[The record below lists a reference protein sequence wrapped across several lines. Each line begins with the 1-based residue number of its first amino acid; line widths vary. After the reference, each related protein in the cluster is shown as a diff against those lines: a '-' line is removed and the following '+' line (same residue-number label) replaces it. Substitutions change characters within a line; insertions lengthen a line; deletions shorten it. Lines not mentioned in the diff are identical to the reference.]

1 MIIVTTDIAQKSYRL
16 SNAQRGCPI
25 LAGSYVPELLHVQLA
40 FWSRHFLP
48 GCNVNPC
55 HDRIQANLG
64 LLVLLSGPN
73 GAGKTTFINRF
84 LRQRAEAF
92 RFVNPD
98 EVARGLAGEGAAR
111 DLAAGRLVLER
122 LDALFVERADVVLE
136 TTLATRSHAP
146 RIRRFKAAGYR
157 VELIYLRPPSADFSV
172 DRVARRVAQGG
183 HGIPEDTLR
192 RRFALSLDYLETVYK
207 PLVDS
212 WEVYASSDEGLE
224 LLEMSPR

>member
-1 MIIVTTDIAQKSYRL
+1 MPT
-16 SNAQRGCPI
+16 
-25 LAGSYVPELLHVQLA
+25 
-40 FWSRHFLP
+40 
-48 GCNVNPC
+48 
-55 HDRIQANLG
+55 
-64 LLVLLSGPN
+64 LVLLAGPN

-98 EVARGLAGEGAAR
+98 EVARGLTGEGAAR

-146 RIRRFKAAGYR
+146 RIRRFKASPGPGSARPEDDEGYR

-172 DRVARRVAQGG
+172 ARVARRVAQGG

-212 WEVYASSDEGLE
+212 WEVYASSDEETE
-224 LLEMSPR
+224 LLDWGPK